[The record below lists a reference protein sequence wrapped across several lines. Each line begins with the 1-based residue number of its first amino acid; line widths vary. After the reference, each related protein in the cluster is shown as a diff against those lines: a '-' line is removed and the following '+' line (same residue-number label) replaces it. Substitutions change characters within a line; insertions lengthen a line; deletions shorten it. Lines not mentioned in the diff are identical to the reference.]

1 MFETLSHLALQQ
13 YWWVII
19 SLLGAILVFLMFIQG
34 GQTLLRQ
41 IAATATQR
49 DMVINTLGRKWEL
62 GFTTLVVFGGALF
75 ASFPPFYATSFGG
88 AYWAWILILFSF
100 IIQAISYEFRKKPG
114 NFLGRKTY
122 ETFLFINGLLGT
134 ILIGAVVGSFF
145 TGSEFSIDR
154 LRMTLTTGSN
164 AITRWENT
172 THGLEVLTNLQNILL
187 GLSIFFLA
195 RIQGALYIIKTVDD
209 SDIFRKTRKQVLY
222 NSIPFLVIF
231 IVFMTMLLSGS
242 GYAVDPQTQEVYMES
257 YKYLHNLIEMP
268 IVGILFITGVL
279 AVIIGIA
286 LAVFRGSTNGIWPV
300 GAGTV
305 LAVFALFL
313 VAGFNNTA
321 FYPSSFD
328 LQSSLTI
335 RNASSSH
342 YTLTAMSYVS
352 LLVPVVIGYIWHV
365 WRAMNKQ
372 KISAEEMETGEHN
385 Y

>member
-1 MFETLSHLALQQ
+1 
-13 YWWVII
+13 
-19 SLLGAILVFLMFIQG
+19 
-34 GQTLLRQ
+34 
-41 IAATATQR
+41 
-49 DMVINTLGRKWEL
+49 MVINTLGRKWEL

-172 THGLEVLTNLQNILL
+172 THGLEVLANLQNILL

>member
-1 MFETLSHLALQQ
+1 M
-13 YWWVII
+13 
-19 SLLGAILVFLMFIQG
+19 
-34 GQTLLRQ
+34 RQ
-41 IAATATQR
+41 ITGSETQR

-114 NFLGRKTY
+114 NFLGQKTY

-145 TGSEFSIDR
+145 TGSEFSVDR
-154 LRMTLTTGSN
+154 LRMTVTTGPN
-164 AITRWENT
+164 TITRWEND
-172 THGLEVLTNLQNILL
+172 THGLEVLANFQNILL

-195 RIQGALYIIKTVDD
+195 RIQGALYVIKTVDENN
-209 SDIFRKTRKQVLY
+209 ILKKARKQVLY
-222 NSIPFLVIF
+222 NGLPFLVIF
-231 IVFMTMLLSGS
+231 VVFLTLLLTGS

-257 YKYLHNLIEMP
+257 YKYLHNLLDMP
-268 IVGILFITGVL
+268 IVGGLFLIGVL
-279 AVIIGIA
+279 AVITGMA
-286 LAVFRGSTNGIWPV
+286 LTVFKASANGIWPV

-305 LAVFALFL
+305 LVVFSLFL
-313 VAGFNNTA
+313 VAGLNNTA
-321 FYPSSFD
+321 FYPSNFD

-352 LLVPVVIGYIWHV
+352 LLVPVVIGYIWYV
-365 WRAMNKQ
+365 WRSMNKQ
-372 KISAEEMETGEHN
+372 KISAEEMEKGEHN